1 MLRILM
7 KILSHASAKK
17 KDDERVSDFA
27 LSLIV
32 FKGYSSKGVKTP
44 MTPFPTRACQIR
56 SNVACVLYVPVS
68 MGECVGMCGII
79 AMQV

>member
-1 MLRILM
+1 MPVQ
-7 KILSHASAKK
+7 K
-17 KDDERVSDFA
+17 KDDEWVSDFA

-32 FKGYSSKGVKTP
+32 FKGYHSSKGVKTP

-56 SNVACVLYVPVS
+56 SNSACVLYVPVS